1 MGEEVK
7 QKKNRIRGHRKMGKK
22 LRFLSVF
29 LVFSMIFVS
38 IPETVFAETE
48 DTEFIF
54 AGMDGMEPSLDF
66 SLEAIDST
74 EEFSYPTGDLI
85 YDVQEISEEEI
96 PDDVPVYGNF
106 SVFSRA
112 RANEVPL
119 VEEIRYGYQQL
130 SENQQAFYKKCLAEI
145 AKFLEGDYKT
155 KTFTVNGN
163 TATLFGVDFS
173 SYGLSAPDVV
183 AVFFCLR
190 NDYPEY
196 YWLYYGCRYTTG
208 SEQVLYFMTGE
219 EYCTAAKRV
228 ATQEAIDRGIE
239 EYLAEVES
247 RTKIENKSD
256 DYTKIRIIHD
266 KLILDVKYARK
277 ANGQPEDALW
287 AHSIAG
293 VFDGNAAVVCEGY
306 SKTLQ
311 YVLNELEIE
320 NIYMTGTADG
330 GDHAWSGVKVDNQ
343 WFYVDATWDDTEA
356 EFLKEVGLL
365 YSYFMIPAPLFERS
379 HKVDNPDSKSW
390 LYEIPVMSD
399 SKDYTFYAK
408 YGCDF
413 TNIRSVEE
421 ATTKLNTAGGSVPGQ
436 YIHALVNEN
445 TKTYLSQANGGLE
458 LGVKVWDGYSVFFID
473 ATEYK
478 VEHPAIQISV
488 TGTAIEL
495 DRDLGQTA
503 VFTATLTAANGECD
517 DVVRWSSS
525 SSCVELTPHADGRS
539 VTVTAK
545 RNGEAIIT
553 ATAVKGKKSASIT
566 ITVIG
571 TKEYQNIYLD
581 ASFTAEPEEEDLM
594 VWVNG
599 GNIKFSDNTRYNY
612 KMRSLYTNIKPS
624 KITTKDSR
632 GRIKTKNGKLVAGI
646 TLSAEPPT
654 LVKGKIV
661 DTEAAKIAKAT
672 VNAKTGLIKVTAQKK
687 TGEVY
692 LWVMDTGDDKAVAYA
707 KLTVTAAPAKIL
719 LNDKDYSTSG
729 RAVVKK
735 QTLAI
740 GESMGVFLE
749 PLLASK
755 GAELAQGGSY
765 SVTFSKNGEKYVNVE
780 PIAGALY
787 GYRITPVALDA
798 AKPGRTLNVRVNF
811 VCNENNKKTS
821 LAITI
826 TNPMAS
832 IAFAAGTGLVMTAQ
846 DTFTVNY
853 SETQAQNLELNF
865 TALPVDPVN
874 ATTDKPKLS
883 AVSGANGV
891 SIDAKGKLVA
901 AKPTGEAAKLKASF
915 SRDKKSIVV
924 KVPKKLAVGTKN
936 YFVLFYNKDCYR
948 ICSVEVVGQK
958 QE

>member
-1 MGEEVK
+1 MNEEAK
-7 QKKNRIRGHRKMGKK
+7 QKRNQLGKYRKGHEKWKFFT
-22 LRFLSVF
+22 LF
-29 LVFSMIFVS
+29 LVLSMVFMG
-38 IPETVFAETE
+38 IPETAFAET
-48 DTEFIF
+48 DK
-54 AGMDGMEPSLDF
+54 GEPSLNF
-66 SLEAIDST
+66 SLEEVNSS

-96 PDDVPVYGNF
+96 SDDVPVYGSF
-106 SVFSRA
+106 ALFSRA

-119 VEEIRYGYQQL
+119 AEETRYGYQHLTETQQL
-130 SENQQAFYKKCLAEI
+130 FYKKCLKGI
-145 AKFLEGDYKT
+145 ADFLEGDYKN
-155 KTFTVNGN
+155 KNFTVEKG
-163 TATLFGVDFS
+163 TAILFGVDFS
-173 SYGLSAPDVV
+173 DYNFVQSDIE

-196 YWLYYGCRYTTG
+196 YWLYYGYRYMT
-208 SEQVLYFMTGE
+208 SPQQILYFMTGE

-228 ATQEAIDRGIE
+228 ATQGVIDRGIA
-239 EYLAEVES
+239 EYLAEVAGE
-247 RTKIENKSD
+247 TDTYEI
-256 DYTKIRIIHD
+256 IRMIHD

-311 YVLNELEIE
+311 YVLNKLGIE
-320 NIYMTGTADG
+320 NVYMTGIADG
-330 GDHAWSGVKVDNQ
+330 GPHAWNGVKVDDQ
-343 WFYVDATWDDTEA
+343 WFYVDATWDDTDA
-356 EFLKEVGLL
+356 DFLKKIGLL
-365 YSYFMIPAPLFERS
+365 YSYFMMPAALFEKD
-379 HKVDNPDSKSW
+379 HQVDKPDSKSW
-390 LYEIPVMSD
+390 LYKIPTMSN
-399 SKDYTFYAK
+399 SGNYTFYAH
-408 YGCDF
+408 YNCDF
-413 TNIRSVEE
+413 TNIRSVE
-421 ATTKLNTAGGSVPGQ
+421 AAKNQLLLAGKSVPGQ
-436 YIHALVNEN
+436 YIHALVSAN
-445 TKTYLSQANGGLE
+445 TSTYLLQANGSLGT
-458 LGVKVWDGYSVFFID
+458 GVKAPDGNSVYFID

-478 VEHPAIQISV
+478 IEVEHPAIQISV

-495 DRDLGQTA
+495 DRDRGETA
-503 VFTATLTAANGECD
+503 ELTATLTAASGECD
-517 DVVRWSSS
+517 DIVRWSSS
-525 SSCVELTPHADGRS
+525 SNCIELMQGADSRK
-539 VTVTAK
+539 VTVIPK
-545 RNGEAIIT
+545 RNGEAVIT
-553 ATAVKGKKSASIT
+553 ATAVEGKKSATIT

-581 ASFTAEPEEEDLM
+581 ASFTAEPKEEDLM

-624 KITTKDSR
+624 KITTEDSR

-707 KLTVTAAPAKIL
+707 KLTVTAAPAKLL

-740 GESMGVFLE
+740 GESTEVFLE
-749 PLLASK
+749 PLLASR